1 MRRLHINR
9 EINLDANI
17 RCYSF
22 SVAKL
27 QKRGLTENDIIPL
40 WRRFKRGE
48 ALDSDLRKALIGIS
62 NRHNLVVTAG
72 KNHIAKLLANQGG
85 TVPLGYCDV
94 GTSNQAPAVGDTN
107 LIAAISGAREAADD
121 RFTTNNIATISTLF
135 TSSQKNGIWA
145 EAGIFWDLS
154 SGDMLARALFSP
166 TVTHTGSQSDL
177 VDWDLSIG

>member
-1 MRRLHINR
+1 LHISR
-9 EINLDANI
+9 DVNLDVNV

-22 SVAKL
+22 SVVGL
-27 QKRGLTENDIIPL
+27 KRNGLSEDDVIPL
-40 WRRFKRGE
+40 WRKLKRNTIAFDE
-48 ALDSDLRKALIGIS
+48 LELLQASLFQIS
-62 NRHNLVVTAG
+62 KQHNLVVTAG

-121 RFTTNNIATISTLF
+121 RFTTNNIATISTLL

-154 SGDMLARALFSP
+154 GGDMLARALFSP

-177 VDWDLSIG
+177 VDWDISIG